1 MAGADI
7 ARFSDDRRGQSANLA
22 LGVASGAFAGLADA
36 LLFPILLPVALVAA
50 LTDSYLALAAVPAI
64 AGALWVVPQVVA
76 APVIRGRSR
85 KLPWATGAALVR
97 AATVALFAYVGYRAD
112 RLTDAQ
118 LLRAFFICYAAY
130 VVAAGLA
137 AALSDELVRRSLP
150 IGRGDGPFRLRAVA
164 GAVLGAAAGLTAA
177 RVLDDGGPTFPEN
190 FALLFVLAA
199 VALGAAALLQA
210 LIREPVRLASPVGGT
225 AIRPSV
231 EAWLQALAD
240 PAFRRFLWVRLGLS
254 AAAIADPFYV
264 VYAARELG
272 IELAAIGGYLAA
284 LVAAR
289 VLATPVWSALLR
301 RRGSRTVLQVAGLV
315 RLLVPLVAVLL
326 PYLAETEMYRDRV
339 TDERV
344 TSALFGLTFVAYGAA
359 LAGLAAGG
367 FSYLLSVAAPERRG
381 DAFAVTNLALAA
393 MALVPFAG
401 AFLVERWGFETLFL
415 VATLTTLAGIFS
427 TGALPDSHVRV
438 RTAAAA
444 WRLRRARP

>member
-7 ARFSDDRRGQSANLA
+7 ARFSDDRQGQGVNLT

-36 LLFPILLPVALVAA
+36 LLFPILLPAALVAA

-112 RLTDAQ
+112 RLTDDQ

-150 IGRGDGPFRLRAVA
+150 IGRGDGLFRMRGVF
-164 GAVLGAAAGLTAA
+164 GALLGAAAGLAAA
-177 RVLDDGGPTFPEN
+177 RVLGDEGPPFPES

-199 VALGAAALLQA
+199 IALGAAALLQA
-210 LIREPVRLASPVGGT
+210 LIREPVRLALPGGAT
-225 AIRPSV
+225 STRPSV
-231 EAWLQALAD
+231 EGWLQALAD
-240 PAFRRFLWVRLGLS
+240 PAYRRFLWVRAGL
-254 AAAIADPFYV
+254 AAAALADPFYV
-264 VYAARELG
+264 VYAARELAVAP
-272 IELAAIGGYLAA
+272 AAIGGYLAA

-289 VLATPVWSALLR
+289 VLATPAWSALLR

-326 PYLAETEMYRDRV
+326 PYLAETELYRDRV
-339 TDERV
+339 TDDRI
-344 TSALFGLTFVAYGAA
+344 TSALFGLAFVAYGVA
-359 LAGLAAGG
+359 LAGLTAGG
-367 FSYLLSVAAPERRG
+367 FAYLLDAVAPERRG
-381 DAFAVTNLALAA
+381 DAFAVTNLALGA
-393 MALVPFAG
+393 MAFVPFAG
-401 AFLVERWGFETLFL
+401 ALLVERWGFETLFL
-415 VATLTTLAGIFS
+415 VATLTSLGGIFL
-427 TGALPDSHVRV
+427 TGALPETNVRV